1 MGCDEMEHAV
11 VISPSHAL
19 IYRADV
25 VEHVF
30 AATLLRLGL
39 QHQAGIDLMF
49 LSLLFPPYPIPRK
62 QRLIPRSISSRPW
75 TDLELD
81 ALSLWKV
88 LWKTGTRQD

>member
-1 MGCDEMEHAV
+1 MGCDEMEQAV
-11 VISPSHAL
+11 VMSPSHAF
-19 IYRADV
+19 IHRADV
-25 VEHVF
+25 VELVS

-39 QHQAGIDLMF
+39 SHQAGTDLMF
-49 LSLLFPPYPIPRK
+49 LSLPFPPYPIPRK
-62 QRLIPRSISSRPW
+62 QSLIPRSISSRPW